1 MFEMPEW
8 TGKDGSALKAGV
20 NICRDGHFY
29 PELGRYYAAS
39 GAELLIHPTA
49 TGGNPWYRETRIG
62 SYTDRDGM
70 AAVTANLWG
79 QDGYPIDSD
88 GKPIYS
94 VDANGETV
102 SSGKDVAGYNYSG
115 VGRDSFRSTSLI
127 INAWGRKNGTSFDYA
142 TGSALDTSGTG
153 NGATADV
160 TKDWYF
166 GQGGFDPDNLETR
179 TMDLSRAG
187 FRITN
192 FQPRLYS
199 QMYDAIAQRTVPG
212 YSAMYSTGSPLDTS
226 ALDEPAAKADA
237 AIASPSEYTAE
248 SVEPVQEALFDARS
262 LLGNTTF
269 SAEQQPLVEAAAAEL
284 NTALAGLEKV
294 APTPADPAE
303 PNQPAAPADP
313 VDTPAGTPIDQQSPS
328 GQADGTV
335 DAPATAGGAPAIG
348 ALSSTGSQI
357 ALVAALALMGVAGG
371 SVLIVAKRKA
381 HVE

>member
-1 MFEMPEW
+1 
-8 TGKDGSALKAGV
+8 
-20 NICRDGHFY
+20 
-29 PELGRYYAAS
+29 
-39 GAELLIHPTA
+39 
-49 TGGNPWYRETRIG
+49 
-62 SYTDRDGM
+62 M

-94 VDANGETV
+94 VDANGKTV

-212 YSAMYSTGSPLDTS
+212 YAAMYATGSPLDTS
-226 ALDEPAAKADA
+226 ALDEPAAKAQA
-237 AIASPSEYTAE
+237 ALASPAGYTAE
-248 SVEPVQEALFDARS
+248 LVEPVQDALLDARS
-262 LLGNTTF
+262 LLNNTTF

-284 NTALAGLEKV
+284 NTALAGLTKATQTPAEPIEPERPV
-294 APTPADPAE
+294 APADPA
-303 PNQPAAPADP
+303 
-313 VDTPAGTPIDQQSPS
+313 DTPDAGTTADAQAPS
-328 GQADGTV
+328 VPADGTT
-335 DAPATAGGAPAIG
+335 DAPATAADAPAVG

-371 SVLIVAKRKA
+371 GALIVAKRKA

>member
-1 MFEMPEW
+1 M
-8 TGKDGSALKAGV
+8 
-20 NICRDGHFY
+20 
-29 PELGRYYAAS
+29 
-39 GAELLIHPTA
+39 
-49 TGGNPWYRETRIG
+49 
-62 SYTDRDGM
+62 
-70 AAVTANLWG
+70 
-79 QDGYPIDSD
+79 
-88 GKPIYS
+88 
-94 VDANGETV
+94 DANGETV
-102 SSGKDVAGYNYSG
+102 SSGKAVAGYNYSG

-153 NGATADV
+153 SGATADV

-212 YSAMYSTGSPLDTS
+212 YSAMYSKGSPLDTS

-237 AIASPSEYTAE
+237 AIASAAEYTAE

-269 SAEQQPLVEAAAAEL
+269 SAEQQPLVEAAVVEL
-284 NTALAGLEKV
+284 NTALAGLEKD
-294 APTPADPAE
+294 AQPTDPAE
-303 PNQPAAPADP
+303 PNQPAASVDPA
-313 VDTPAGTPIDQQSPS
+313 DTPAGTPTDAQTPS
-328 GQADGTV
+328 APADDTV
-335 DAPATAGGAPAIG
+335 DAPATVAGAPVIG

-371 SVLIVAKRKA
+371 GALIVAKRKA